1 MGRDH
6 SKRQG
11 VAPGSCRAG
20 VKTSRESHHVGRGGS
35 MLGTVTVELDAN
47 VFMRMVCNQSCSKYR
62 FDMLMFGIVPMSGHS
77 SPPHSR

>member
-6 SKRQG
+6 SPRPG
-11 VAPGSCRAG
+11 VAQGSSRAG
-20 VKTSRESHHVGRGGS
+20 FKTSRETHHVGRAGS

-62 FDMLMFGIVPMSGHS
+62 IDMLMFGIVPMSGHS